1 MFKLY
6 LQPDYVV
13 YGCSILSDHEELKLK
28 HWDDGGITSEDGLE
42 TELERILI
50 ANDVRYA
57 VLREEDKQ
65 CLDYIRQN
73 GRWEVPKVQRIPVR
87 GERRLRK
94 RSVG

>member
-13 YGCSILSDHEELKLK
+13 YGYLILSDHSELALK

-50 ANDVRYA
+50 ANDIRYA
-57 VLREEDKQ
+57 VLKEEDKQ

-87 GERRLRK
+87 GERRMRK